1 MTPPH
6 TLTDAV
12 ARNRIVR
19 TPWKR
24 RVIALVLLVIF
35 GLLAF
40 FPERYRMAVTFT
52 PADPASLGLSGTLG
66 QLGAINSVFGNQAAV
81 EVAIKIA
88 RSTAVREEVIK
99 SLDLVKRRGFAN
111 NVEASR
117 WIDKEVTSRT
127 MRGGIIQTEYYGRDS
142 VFGQQLVSAISSSTQ
157 KRLALIARK
166 QTAYKR
172 DILRKLV
179 ETAGDE
185 LDVAQANYNR
195 FRLKTR
201 FSDPTFAIGA
211 IGERIPT
218 LQAAIKAKEVEL
230 TAARQFATD
239 DNMSVRQ
246 IIASIDA
253 LKQQLAQ
260 FRALN
265 PAQESS
271 LGSVVTQS
279 TESDRLE
286 RKLILAHLL
295 YDSYTRFL
303 QGTSVEDLTAEANVR
318 VLEAPFVDTDRQ
330 INFLPA
336 GLAILVLLALL
347 AIEFY
352 EWRPP
357 VGDRKVRA

>member
-6 TLTDAV
+6 TFTDAV

-24 RVIALVLLVIF
+24 RVIALVLLIIF
-35 GLLAF
+35 GLLSF

-88 RSTAVREEVIK
+88 RSISVREEVIRR
-99 SLDLVKRRGFAN
+99 LDLVKKLGVADS
-111 NVEASR
+111 VEASR
-117 WIDKEVTSRT
+117 WIDSKVTSRT
-127 MRGGIIQTEYYGRDS
+127 MRGGIIQTEYFGRDP
-142 VFGQQLVSAISSSTQ
+142 VFGRKLVAAISDTTQ
-157 KRLALIARK
+157 QRLALIARR

-172 DILRKLV
+172 NILKRLV

-185 LDVAQANYNR
+185 LDVAQENYNR

-201 FSDPTFAIGA
+201 FSDPTYAISA
-211 IGERIPT
+211 IGERIPI

-230 TAARQFATD
+230 ATARQFATD

-246 IIASIDA
+246 ITASIEA
-253 LKQQLAQ
+253 LQSQLAQ
-260 FRALN
+260 YRALN
-265 PAQESS
+265 PAQDNSI
-271 LGSVVTQS
+271 GSVVTQS

-286 RKLILAHLL
+286 RKLGLAHLL
-295 YDSYTRFL
+295 YDSYTKFL

-318 VLEAPFVDTDRQ
+318 VLESPFVDTDRQ
-330 INFLPA
+330 INFVPA
-336 GLAILVLLALL
+336 GLAVLVLLMLL

-357 VGDRKVRA
+357 VGDRKVRT